1 MSSPAPPRLVLAS
14 SSPRRREL
22 LARLGVEFEAR
33 ATDADERPLAGEA
46 PADLVRRL
54 ALAKARAAARPGEAA
69 LGADTVVA
77 LGGEI
82 LGKPADDAD
91 ARRMLRRL
99 SGRAHE
105 VWSGVAIVFGADAG
119 AGRET
124 VQVVR
129 SDVRFRTLS
138 DAEIADYVAGG
149 EPRDK
154 AGAYAVQG
162 GAAGFVAA
170 LAGERSN
177 VVGLPLAATAR
188 LLADFGFTVRA
199 EGRALDVE
207 PPSSA
212 GNKTALSRRP

>member
-1 MSSPAPPRLVLAS
+1 V
-14 SSPRRREL
+14 
-22 LARLGVEFEAR
+22 
-33 ATDADERPLAGEA
+33 
-46 PADLVRRL
+46 
-54 ALAKARAAARPGEAA
+54 AAA
-69 LGADTVVA
+69 D
-77 LGGEI
+77 
-82 LGKPADDAD
+82 
-91 ARRMLRRL
+91 
-99 SGRAHE
+99 S
-105 VWSGVAIVFGADAG
+105 G

-199 EGRALDVE
+199 EDHALDVDP
-207 PPSSA
+207 PPSA
-212 GNKTALSRRP
+212 GDETALSRRP